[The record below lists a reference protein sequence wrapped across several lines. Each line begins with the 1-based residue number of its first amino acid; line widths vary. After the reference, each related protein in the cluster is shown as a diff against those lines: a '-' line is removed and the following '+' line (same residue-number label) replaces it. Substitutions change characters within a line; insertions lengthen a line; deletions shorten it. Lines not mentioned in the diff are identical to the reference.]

1 MDSTNNIIR
10 AYKYL
15 INLIK
20 TNSDQDL
27 AEIYHKLH
35 TLLSVNLIDTPGQYR
50 KCKVRIGGASDW
62 SSVDCERIP
71 EFVTQLFAQL
81 VYLQPFEDCNKRSA
95 RLIANYVLVKNKLGI
110 FSVHHSLIP
119 KVNGILIQ
127 AFNTGDL
134 RELIHYLTDN
144 CIMQFKDRDIVKDF
158 TKIGLPKALE
168 TNNFG

>member
-1 MDSTNNIIR
+1 M
-10 AYKYL
+10 
-15 INLIK
+15 
-20 TNSDQDL
+20 
-27 AEIYHKLH
+27 
-35 TLLSVNLIDTPGQYR
+35 NLIDTPGQYR

-71 EFVTQLFAQL
+71 EFVTQLFAEFESKPVTICSIMRLFAQL
-81 VYLQPFEDCNKRSA
+81 IYLQPFEDCNRRAA
-95 RLIANYVLVKNKLGI
+95 RLITNYVLVKNKLGI

-127 AFNTGDL
+127 VFNTGDL

-144 CIMQFKDRDIVKDF
+144 CIMQFKDKDIIKDF
-158 TKIGLPKALE
+158 TKIGLPRALE